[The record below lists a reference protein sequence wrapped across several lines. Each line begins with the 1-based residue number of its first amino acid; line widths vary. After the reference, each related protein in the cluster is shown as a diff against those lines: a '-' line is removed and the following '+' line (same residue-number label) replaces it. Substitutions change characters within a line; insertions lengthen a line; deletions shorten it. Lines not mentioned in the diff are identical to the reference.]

1 MKAVDLREK
10 SSDDLV
16 ALKSS
21 LTRDLFSYKMKNSV
35 GQLED
40 TSLMGKVRKDVA
52 RIEQILNERSSASAG
67 ENAVSEV
74 QDGQSAP
81 THKTRI
87 RRLIGLVKNDKM
99 QKTVVVEVVRYGT
112 GPHVQEVREGS

>member
-67 ENAVSEV
+67 ENA
-74 QDGQSAP
+74 
-81 THKTRI
+81 
-87 RRLIGLVKNDKM
+87 
-99 QKTVVVEVVRYGT
+99 
-112 GPHVQEVREGS
+112 